1 MARLQHGKVVTLEEF
16 QAARESVREIS
27 EETPLGFLTARPT
40 VTNDFDFMFP
50 ELQEDPNNLLPTSSR
65 TVERLIALGATMR
78 DPDGTDSAGDSRIP
92 AAYTYFGQFV
102 DHDITF
108 ELESDRLRNLFD
120 PNLEPL
126 SLDEIRDHIENSRTA
141 TLDLDSV
148 YGFPAPRERSEKTKM
163 RVGKVTSLNG
173 DSPPVKRPPGKD
185 DENDLPR
192 KRKNPEKPEIDREA
206 RIGDPRNDENTI
218 IAQMHVAFLRA
229 HNALVDELGAE
240 VGTFGQARKMLRQYY
255 QYIVLND
262 FLKRIADPRIV
273 NDTIARNLVYDASQ
287 TFMPLEFS
295 VAAYRFGHSMIR
307 AAYDF
312 NLNFNTSGEP
322 GTQPA
327 TLGLLFMF
335 TAFKGQMRDS
345 DTLPDNWIIEWHNMV
360 NAGRPFNR
368 ARLIDTRLVEPLFEL
383 TDVEGNVEPG
393 DAARLAVRNLLRGYL
408 LRMPTGQAVAEAL
421 RQRLLGVRDV
431 PVLTP
436 QQIEA
441 AAGSDQVQALRD
453 GEFLDRTPLW
463 YYVLAEAKA
472 LSRGRRL
479 GPVGSTIV
487 AEVLVGL
494 VRRSEHSI
502 LREENW
508 VPTLPDGSSGPFNLS
523 ELLSFAGV
531 M

>member
-1 MARLQHGKVVTLEEF
+1 
-16 QAARESVREIS
+16 
-27 EETPLGFLTARPT
+27 
-40 VTNDFDFMFP
+40 
-50 ELQEDPNNLLPTSSR
+50 
-65 TVERLIALGATMR
+65 
-78 DPDGTDSAGDSRIP
+78 
-92 AAYTYFGQFV
+92 
-102 DHDITF
+102 
-108 ELESDRLRNLFD
+108 
-120 PNLEPL
+120 
-126 SLDEIRDHIENSRTA
+126 
-141 TLDLDSV
+141 
-148 YGFPAPRERSEKTKM
+148 
-163 RVGKVTSLNG
+163 
-173 DSPPVKRPPGKD
+173 
-185 DENDLPR
+185 
-192 KRKNPEKPEIDREA
+192 
-206 RIGDPRNDENTI
+206 
-218 IAQMHVAFLRA
+218 MHVAFLRA

-273 NDTIARNLVYDASQ
+273 NDTIARNRVYDASQ

-345 DTLPDNWIIEWHNMV
+345 DTLPDNWIIEWHNLV

-441 AAGSDQVQALRD
+441 TAGSDQVRALRD

-531 M
+531 L